1 MRNWK
6 QASLYVSV
14 LAAAFVLAMA
24 ASWSEPGALAD
35 GNAYDWMFRLLRPS
49 SPRPQTVVLAIDE
62 ETLQAGGGVR
72 RMRTIL
78 AAALERLRAAE
89 PRAVAVDLVLA
100 DPGEEAEDQRLED
113 ALRATARAVLAC
125 DLLPRGGAWED
136 PLPRFRRAAAGTG
149 HVHAEPDP
157 VSREVLLHKVA
168 GRDRR
173 WALALETY
181 RAAHGVAT
189 IEETPDELHAG
200 PLTIPASNRQHR
212 ALLIRY
218 RPPEDPIPVVS
229 AAALQQDPQQL
240 EPLRGKVVFVG
251 VTAISAAKD
260 RLPTPY
266 SGRAQVAGVEI
277 NASVYETLAH
287 GLFLKPAPGWTA
299 LTLSVAVVVLTGVS
313 FWWFS
318 GWTAYALGAS
328 VLLAAHALPLA
339 LFSASH
345 VLSFTMPVFSAWFSA
360 GAAAGYQYFVVRRG
374 LLQAE
379 GERQRYQ
386 QAMHFVVH
394 EMRTPLTA
402 IQGSSELMGRY
413 PNLPEEKRK
422 QIAALINSESKRMG
436 RMIRVFLDVERLGA
450 GQMELKREVFEAYP
464 LMETCV
470 ERARALADRKRIRVE
485 LEPFAGPQ
493 VAGDRELMEYA
504 FYNLLTNA
512 VKYSPADTEVRVYAR
527 RQGDALRISVRDQGM
542 GMDAREVKEI
552 FRRFYRT
559 KRAEESGEAGTGI
572 GLSIVQ
578 QIVTQHGGTIE
589 VESSPGEGSCFT
601 LVIPA
606 CREAG
611 APA

>member
-6 QASLYVSV
+6 QASLYASV

-35 GNAYDWMFRLLRPS
+35 GNAYDWMFRLLRPP
-49 SPRPQTVVLAIDE
+49 SPAPQTAVLAIDE
-62 ETLQAGGGVR
+62 ETLQTGGGVR

-78 AAALERLRAAE
+78 AAALERLRAAG
-89 PRAVAVDLVLA
+89 PRAVAVDLLLA
-100 DPGEEAEDQRLED
+100 DRGEEAEDQRLED
-113 ALRATARAVLAC
+113 ALRSSARAVLAC
-125 DLLPRGGAWED
+125 DLLPQGGAWED
-136 PLPRFRRAAAGTG
+136 PLPRFRRAALGTG

-181 RAAHGVAT
+181 RAAHGVPL
-189 IEETPDELHAG
+189 IEETPHELRAG
-200 PLTIPASNRQHR
+200 PLTIPASNRQDR

-229 AAALQQDPQQL
+229 AAALQRDPKQGEL
-240 EPLRGKVVFVG
+240 LRGKVVFVG

-260 RLPTPY
+260 RLQTPY

-287 GLFLKPAPGWTA
+287 GLFLKPAPGWAA
-299 LTLSVAVVVLTGVS
+299 LTLSLTVVVLTGVS

-318 GWTAYALGAS
+318 GWTAYVLGAA

-345 VLSFTMPVFSAWFSA
+345 VLSFTMPVFSAWLSA
-360 GAAAGYQYFVVRRG
+360 GAAAGFQYFVVRRG

-422 QIAALINSESKRMG
+422 QIAALINNESKRMG

-470 ERARALADRKRIRVE
+470 ERARALAERKRIRVE

-493 VAGDRELMEYA
+493 VSGDRELMEYA

-527 RQGDALRISVRDQGM
+527 RQGESLRISVRDQGM
-542 GMDAREVKEI
+542 GMDAREVKKI
-552 FRRFYRT
+552 FQRFYRT

-606 CREAG
+606 CRKAG